1 VGPQTAGDFS
11 QPQYPPPAY
20 QPTWMGVA
28 PSPSSV
34 KTQPTSQCQFY
45 AADRSRSYVADING
59 DRSPQNVTAT
69 SLFFV
74 QPPPQATTCGGR
86 NTSRCRCY
94 WAQRTSLVR
103 GYIDGKHRVTV
114 ATTCEFTP
122 FHNGCRLWDTATTPT
137 VSSELASVQDDHPIC
152 PFLVSLP
159 DSSLTRSGWS
169 DGTSEPAFSQ
179 LPALLFGP
187 GCRHLCRVS
196 ERICAG
202 QPSAANGDTSET
214 RCFWRKSSP

>member
-1 VGPQTAGDFS
+1 MDGGSSLTLISEDTANVS
-11 QPQYPPPAY
+11 
-20 QPTWMGVA
+20 M
-28 PSPSSV
+28 SV
-34 KTQPTSQCQFY
+34 LCRGSFAKLRGRHQWRP
-45 AADRSRSYVADING
+45 
-59 DRSPQNVTAT
+59 VTT
-69 SLFFV
+69 ECYCYITLLCT